1 MATGG
6 KLTEK
11 IKSFISGADKPDS
24 DPLTDMQISQVLE
37 ALKKSGDYVVLT
49 KDEYNVLKGP
59 GPTSTPIVKT
69 SFQNPFDASALQM
82 PKVDVKLPFFSGEVP
97 PLKGD
102 VTYDVWRYE
111 TKCLLSDSSLTEN
124 ICLQVIRKSLRGS
137 ARQVLIPLGEKA
149 TLSDILNKLD
159 TLFGNVST
167 NESVMQSFYS
177 ESQKPSE
184 NVTSYGCRLETL
196 LQVAV
201 ERGHVSHSSRN
212 DMLKSKFWTGLYDEK
227 LKLLTSHKYDA
238 ISDYNRLLREVRAA
252 EQELSTSDKLTKVQC
267 QPISDSR
274 DKMVEDLSKKMD
286 TLMTKMQSLEKDIK
300 DSKKQ
305 DSSNNSNSFSGY
317 NRQSFSGYNRGN
329 FSRFNKQR
337 NSFAGYN
344 RGNFRGRGQQQNRN
358 YGHQQN
364 VNVRSNNSDNSSF
377 NRSDNTKTVDP
388 KV

>member
-1 MATGG
+1 
-6 KLTEK
+6 
-11 IKSFISGADKPDS
+11 
-24 DPLTDMQISQVLE
+24 
-37 ALKKSGDYVVLT
+37 
-49 KDEYNVLKGP
+49 
-59 GPTSTPIVKT
+59 
-69 SFQNPFDASALQM
+69 
-82 PKVDVKLPFFSGEVP
+82 
-97 PLKGD
+97 
-102 VTYDVWRYE
+102 
-111 TKCLLSDSSLTEN
+111 
-124 ICLQVIRKSLRGS
+124 
-137 ARQVLIPLGEKA
+137 LGEKA

-212 DMLKSKFWTGLYDEK
+212 DMLRSKFWTGLHDEK
-227 LKLLTSHKYDA
+227 LKLLTSHKFDA
-238 ISDYNRLLREVRAA
+238 ISNYNRLLREVRAA

-300 DSKKQ
+300 DGKKQ
-305 DSSNNSNSFSGY
+305 DSSTNDRSFSGH
-317 NRQSFSGYNRGN
+317 NRQSFSGNRENFSGYRRNYSGYNRT
-329 FSRFNKQR
+329 
-337 NSFAGYN
+337 SFTGYN
-344 RGNFRGRGQQQNRN
+344 RGNFRGRSQQQNRN
-358 YGHQQN
+358 YGHQQH

-377 NRSDNTKTVDP
+377 NRSDNIKTVDP